1 MVDFL
6 LLSWDT
12 EIFFFWRKNSTLFT
26 PHPKVKP
33 VFCILLGIGQEITS
47 EVRGLYVVK
56 SRYDEIT

>member
-12 EIFFFWRKNSTLFT
+12 EIFFWRKNSALF
-26 PHPKVKP
+26 HPPKAKP
-33 VFCILLGIGQEITS
+33 VFCVLLGIGQEITS